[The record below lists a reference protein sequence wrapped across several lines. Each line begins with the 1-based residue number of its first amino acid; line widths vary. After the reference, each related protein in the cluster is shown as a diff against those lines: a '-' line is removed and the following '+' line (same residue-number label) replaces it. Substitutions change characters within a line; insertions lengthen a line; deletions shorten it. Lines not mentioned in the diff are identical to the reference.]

1 MPSFRSAVPFLLAAP
16 SLLAAMALT
25 ACGGT
30 ASGAASSSSPP
41 ATQPTVEVGVAGSSF
56 TGVPDSVHPGD
67 LTLAFDNSGTTLHM
81 AAIGALAGGH
91 TAADLTAFL
100 SSPDGQSGPPPWL
113 TLVGGVDELDPGH
126 TGSWSGNLAAGSY
139 VLLSFVPDAQ
149 GVPELADGFLAPFT
163 ASGDEVHADAPDAGA
178 TVTLGPDAAL
188 DLSAV
193 PAGTTAITLVND
205 DAQPRTVDV
214 TSVKP
219 GRTYDDVV
227 AEAQQ
232 GNGVPPSLE
241 RLGGTVVP
249 PHGRVVVGIE
259 AAAAGTTYVVF
270 DLDHVGEGAIDHETV
285 G

>member
-1 MPSFRSAVPFLLAAP
+1 V
-16 SLLAAMALT
+16 T
-25 ACGGT
+25 AHWCR
-30 ASGAASSSSPP
+30 PR
-41 ATQPTVEVGVAGSSF
+41 
-56 TGVPDSVHPGD
+56 
-67 LTLAFDNSGTTLHM
+67 
-81 AAIGALAGGH
+81 
-91 TAADLTAFL
+91 
-100 SSPDGQSGPPPWL
+100 
-113 TLVGGVDELDPGH
+113 
-126 TGSWSGNLAAGSY
+126 
-139 VLLSFVPDAQ
+139 
-149 GVPELADGFLAPFT
+149 
-163 ASGDEVHADAPDAGA
+163 AGA

-193 PAGTTAITLVND
+193 PAGATAIALVND
-205 DAQPRTVDV
+205 DDAARTVDV

-219 GRTYDDVV
+219 GRTYDDVA

-232 GNGVPPSLE
+232 GTGVPPSLT